1 MTLIEMLVVVILV
14 GILAAI
20 GAPSLMEMMNNQ
32 KVKTAL
38 ETVQGVLQDSQ
49 RQAIRQS
56 KNCSVTLNTTN
67 TPPNLTTTDTG
78 CIVTSDSKLPTGIS
92 MKTTTGLSSI
102 SFSFKG
108 TTTSSGTIVV
118 ESSDGP
124 SDKRCL
130 VISNGLGIMRT
141 GLYTG
146 STTGS
151 LSASNCDTS
160 L

>member
-1 MTLIEMLVVVILV
+1 MTLLETLVVVILV

-20 GAPSLMEMMNNQ
+20 GVPNLMQMMNNQ

-38 ETVQGVLQDSQ
+38 EIVQGVLEDSQ
-49 RQAIRQS
+49 RQAMRQS
-56 KNCSVTLNTTN
+56 KNCSITLNPSN
-67 TPPNLTTTDTG
+67 NPPNLTTTGTG
-78 CIVTSDSKLPTGIS
+78 CMVTSDSKLPTGIA
-92 MKTTTGLSSI
+92 MTTNLSSI
-102 SFSFKG
+102 TFSFKG

-124 SDKRCL
+124 SEKRCL

-141 GLYTG
+141 GIYTG
-146 STTGS
+146 STSGT
-151 LSASNCDTS
+151 LSATNCNTS